1 MTLDQEQYLNTMPT
15 KFGVPNAKYKEKKIP
30 IADYKQTRPAND
42 KDIMINVNEF
52 QQWCGRFIYPM
63 TITRLDICFAME
75 RLAQYMSSPA
85 EHHGHSA
92 KGVMRYLGSTIKQK
106 LHYGPGKPDEDH
118 IAGYTDADWASDNSD
133 RKSISGGVVM
143 FYGGPISWLS
153 KKQNSVATSTAESEY
168 ISMATNVKQGQ
179 WMGQVLRDMNMGE
192 FVCENEHEV
201 KPYGDNQG
209 AIALTKKPHLHERSK
224 HIDICYHF
232 IRDLVEKELVNVE
245 YVPTVEMVA
254 DGMTKP
260 LERVAFER
268 FKRQLGVVD
277 SGKVNLFID
286 FISFN
291 VIQPMWLCRQIL
303 THKIADMSERRKQAN
318 KQKKTKQ
325 HT

>member
-1 MTLDQEQYLNTMPT
+1 MQNI
-15 KFGVPNAKYKEKKIP
+15 KEKKIP

-143 FYGGPISWLS
+143 FYGGPISRS
-153 KKQNSVATSTAESEY
+153 SNKQNSVTSSAESEY

-179 WMGQVLRDMNMGE
+179 WMGQVLRDMYMGE
-192 FVCENEHEV
+192 FVGATEHKV
-201 KPYGDNQG
+201 KLYGDNQG
-209 AIALTKKPHLHERSK
+209 AIALTKNPHLPERSK

-232 IRDLVEKELVNVE
+232 IRDLVEKEQVDVE
-245 YVPTVEMVA
+245 YVPTMVA

-260 LERVAFER
+260 LGRVAFER
-268 FKRQLGVVD
+268 FKTQLGVVD
-277 SGKVNLFID
+277 SGRV
-286 FISFN
+286 
-291 VIQPMWLCRQIL
+291 RG
-303 THKIADMSERRKQAN
+303 
-318 KQKKTKQ
+318 
-325 HT
+325 